1 MTKNTLIYLDKNFD
15 KGYDQIIYKLKWIK
29 EYKMIWKFIF

>member
-15 KGYDQIIYKLKWIK
+15 KGYDQIIYKLKCI
-29 EYKMIWKFIF
+29 YKMIWKFIF